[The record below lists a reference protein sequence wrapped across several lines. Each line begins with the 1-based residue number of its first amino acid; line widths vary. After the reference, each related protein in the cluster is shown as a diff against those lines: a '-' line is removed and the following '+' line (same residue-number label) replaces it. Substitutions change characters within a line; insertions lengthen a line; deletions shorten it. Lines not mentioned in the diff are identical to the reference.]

1 MPTTQGVTPSS
12 AQSSAQQLQQWE
24 LQEQQQQ
31 ALFTAQSTVEEGWI
45 AALNQVT
52 QHYATA

>member
-1 MPTTQGVTPSS
+1 MSATSNITPGSE
-12 AQSSAQQLQQWE
+12 QSTAQQLQQWE

-31 ALFTAQSTVEEGWI
+31 ALFTAQSQVEEGWI

>member
-1 MPTTQGVTPSS
+1 MPTTQGVTPGG